1 MIYDAIIVGG
11 GPAGLSAALVLGRCR
26 RRVLVCDS
34 GHYRNSASDGVHSFF
49 TRDGTPPAE
58 MLGIGRKQLEQYGV
72 ELRECEVAHACLDDE
87 GFRLTLADQTELL
100 ARKLLLATG
109 VRDHVPELPGIQDFY
124 GKSVHHCPYCD
135 AWEWRDRPIAVYGR
149 KRHGYALA
157 TALLNWSKD
166 LVLVTNGRSGL
177 TVKQKSE
184 LARLG
189 IAVRTECI
197 ERLEGSGDRLQRI
210 VFAGGGVLER
220 DALFFSTGQNQC
232 CDLTLKLGCIFTN
245 EGTVKTDL
253 KGDTNVPGLYVAG
266 DAGRDVQFVIVAASE
281 GAKAG
286 VAINEA
292 LQAEQ
297 LKPPDPPKHHSN

>member
-1 MIYDAIIVGG
+1 MTYDAIIVGG

-26 RRVLVCDS
+26 RQVLLCDS
-34 GHYRNSASDGVHSFF
+34 GHYRNSASAGVHSFF

-72 ELRECEVAHACLDDE
+72 ELRDCEVTNACFHDD
-87 GFRLTLADQTELL
+87 GFLITLADGTELVS
-100 ARKLLLATG
+100 RKLLLATG
-109 VRDHVPELPGIQDFY
+109 VRDHLPDLPGIQGLY

-135 AWEWRDRPIAVYGR
+135 AWEWRDRPLAVYGR
-149 KRHGYALA
+149 KRHGFALA
-157 TALLNWSKD
+157 LALLNWSKD
-166 LVLVTNGRSGL
+166 IVLVTNGHSGL

-189 IAVRTECI
+189 IPVRTGLVD
-197 ERLEGSGDRLQRI
+197 RLEGVDGRLTRVLFQ
-210 VFAGGGVLER
+210 GGEALER
-220 DALFFSTGQNQC
+220 EALFFSTGQDQC
-232 CDLTLKLGCIFTN
+232 CDLTVKLGCVFTN
-245 EGTVKTDL
+245 KGTVKTDL

-266 DAGRDVQFVIVAASE
+266 DAGRDVQFVIVAAAE

-297 LKPPDPPKHHSN
+297 LKAT